1 MTWFFWISFVFSI
14 IYFISILIYW
24 IGLYKPVKPN
34 FSGQLKVSVVVA
46 ARNEVK
52 RLPKLLECIEAQ
64 DYPSDLYEVII
75 IDNDS
80 DDGTYELLQE
90 QSKNFPNLK
99 VLTTKERKSGYK
111 NKKAALCLGIECAEG
126 EIILTTDADCLM
138 DLKWVSTMVGY
149 FSNEVGMVAGF
160 SGVIYDK
167 SVFWRLQALDFL
179 QLMAADQGTLNL
191 GIAWA
196 CSGQNLA
203 FRKSLFQKVGG
214 YKEIIN
220 RVGGDDSLFMQ
231 VIKKGTK
238 TKIVFASDSSAW
250 VENEP
255 IRRFSTFVR
264 QRIRWAS
271 EANYMHKLNVPFF
284 TVVFSSFITN
294 LVPIIYLLLLFLGIS
309 VLKPL
314 LFFLGLKLLGE
325 GILFLKATDV
335 YNRRDLRRTFFLW
348 YIFQMPY
355 VVFMGMLS
363 FWGNR
368 LKWGNK

>member
-1 MTWFFWISFVFSI
+1 MCWFFWISLVFST
-14 IYFISILIYW
+14 IYFISLLIYW
-24 IGLYKPVKPN
+24 IGLYRSAKPQSSSKP
-34 FSGQLKVSVVVA
+34 KVSVVVA
-46 ARNEVK
+46 ARNEIK
-52 RLPKLLECIEAQ
+52 RLPKLLECLKTQ

-75 IDNDS
+75 IDNES
-80 DDGTYELLQE
+80 DDGTYETLQGY
-90 QSKNFPNLK
+90 SKDFSGLK
-99 VLTTKERKSGYK
+99 VLITKGRKSDYK
-111 NKKAALCLGIECAEG
+111 DKKAALNLGIESAQG

-138 DLKWVSTMVGY
+138 GPEWVSTVVGY
-149 FSNEVGMVAGF
+149 FSDEVGEVVGF
-160 SGVIYDK
+160 SGVMYGK
-167 SVFWRLQALDFL
+167 SMFERLQAVDFL

-203 FRKSLFQKVGG
+203 FRKSLFKKVGG
-214 YKEIIN
+214 YKEIID

-231 VIKKGTK
+231 VIKKRTK
-238 TKIVFASDSSAW
+238 TKIVFASDSKAW

-255 IRRFSTFVR
+255 VNNFLTFVR

-284 TVVFSSFITN
+284 TVVLSTFITN
-294 LVPIIYLLLLFLGIS
+294 LVPIIYLLLLFLGVS

-325 GILFLKATDV
+325 GILFFKATDI
-335 YNRRDLRRTFFLW
+335 YNRGDLRRTFIPWFILQ
-348 YIFQMPY
+348 IPY
-355 VVFMGMLS
+355 VVFMGIFS

-368 LKWGNK
+368 MKWGNK